1 MKQKGFT
8 FVEIIIAIG
17 IMSVL
22 GAIIFAGFNNYRQVQ
37 TLQTSG
43 DEVATMLNL
52 ARSRAQSQIKPS
64 VCTDNLNGYRVVI
77 TAPKTYA
84 LKVSY
89 SGTIDDIGDIEIS
102 EQIKQLPANVTFSNN
117 SSFFFLVRTGET
129 IPDGGGTIAVN
140 YAGKTKTITINALGG
155 VSVQ

>member
-8 FVEIIIAIG
+8 FIEIIIAIG

-37 TLQTSG
+37 TLQTSS

-52 ARSRAQSQIKPS
+52 AKSRAQSQIKPS
-64 VCTDNLNGYRVVI
+64 ACAGDLNGYRVVI
-77 TAPKTYA
+77 AAPKSYE
-84 LKVSY
+84 LRVSCVG
-89 SGTIDDIGDIEIS
+89 SGETAIS
-102 EQIKQLPANVTFSNN
+102 EQSKQLPANVTFSNS
-117 SSFFFLVRTGET
+117 SSFFFLVRTGKT
-129 IPDGGGTIAVN
+129 IPDSGETIAVN

-155 VSVQ
+155 VNIQ